1 MEDSMSWLL
10 GNTLFSTRTR
20 CLQSLSLSVFS
31 QQLLIPTCT
40 TTTRTSR
47 QRGTCRSQCT
57 TSLTVSP
64 GTASFWWAVVGN
76 IRSGLTG
83 QSRESPSRRWD
94 VEGMTRHSAS
104 CSLGVLV
111 GCVLVLIFSAE
122 RGVDDVGVAG
132 CVDVVLLLND
142 SLTWCGGGALERSW
156 VGETVVATACRA
168 WTAPVLSGHC
178 CMFCGDCCLCS
189 LTFGVLW
196 EVVVLFL

>member
-1 MEDSMSWLL
+1 MADSMSWLL
-10 GNTLFSTRTR
+10 GNTVFSSRTR

-31 QQLLIPTCT
+31 QQLLMPTCT
-40 TTTRTSR
+40 TTIRTSR

-76 IRSGLTG
+76 IRSGRVFLLLAVVGNIRSGLTG

-94 VEGMTRHSAS
+94 VEFMTRHSAS

-111 GCVLVLIFSAE
+111 GCLLVLIVCAE
-122 RGVDDVGVAG
+122 RGVDDVGVVG
-132 CVDVVLLLND
+132 CIDVVLLLND
-142 SLTWCGGGALERSW
+142 SLTWCGGGGALERSW

-168 WTAPVLSGHC
+168 WTAPVLSRHC
-178 CMFCGDCCLCS
+178 CTFC
-189 LTFGVLW
+189 
-196 EVVVLFL
+196 

>member
-1 MEDSMSWLL
+1 MEGRNSWLL
-10 GNTLFSTRTR
+10 GNTVFSSRTR
-20 CLQSLSLSVFS
+20 CLQSLSLRVFS

-40 TTTRTSR
+40 TTIRTSR
-47 QRGTCRSQCT
+47 QRGT

-76 IRSGLTG
+76 IRLGLTG

-94 VEGMTRHSAS
+94 VEGMTWHSAS

-111 GCVLVLIFSAE
+111 GCVLILIFLAE
-122 RGVDDVGVAG
+122 RGVDNVGVAG

-156 VGETVVATACRA
+156 VGETVVAN
-168 WTAPVLSGHC
+168 
-178 CMFCGDCCLCS
+178 CL
-189 LTFGVLW
+189 
-196 EVVVLFL
+196 